1 MKIKEP
7 KKHNGQWNVRST
19 GGAVR
24 WITKVNDTT
33 YWFEGRSAAIRNG
46 SNDNKWRITFVD
58 FDGGPTVKVGSSLHS
73 YGVEGS
79 DQFRV
84 IQSVRMAAVPA
95 SELLAPEWVRVEV
108 VTD

>member
-1 MKIKEP
+1 M
-7 KKHNGQWNVRST
+7 RSA
-19 GGAVR
+19 GRAIR

-33 YWFEGRSAAIRNG
+33 YWFEGRSEAVRNG
-46 SNDNKWRITFVD
+46 NENGRLTYVD
-58 FDGGPTVKVGSSLHS
+58 FDGGPTVRVGRSLHS

-95 SELLAPEWVRVEV
+95 ADLLAPEWVRVEV